1 MRQARERNR
10 RHSAGVRLVTTAIIA
25 CAAALAGGADDPAPG
40 PRRAGGED
48 AAALAGREAELLA
61 RYRDLERSLLRLAD
75 LLAASDPRRAAVLRA
90 AFDRARDGQV
100 GERMERIVALLEEGQ
115 LLKAGTSQRQS
126 IEQFQALL
134 DLLEAGTGE
143 RKLTDTKREVREFL
157 GRVSKLISRQR
168 DIEGAT
174 ESGGD
179 TAELSERQRSAA
191 DETRDLGE
199 ELGGLARRLDDRD
212 AQGRGTGQ
220 RPDDEA
226 TPPKDDDAG
235 GPGESSE
242 PSAGGDEPTAGERFA
257 NEQQPIDGDDDASRM
272 KRTRQR
278 LQAAE
283 GRMRR
288 ARERLEETRSREA
301 RQEQE
306 KAVEEL
312 ETARAELEEILRQV
326 REEEVERLLV
336 QLETRIRGMLR
347 AELAIRDG
355 LEKLAAA
362 AAVQTDRER
371 QLEATRLGREQAA
384 VAADAGRTLAVVR
397 DDGSA
402 VAIPQALEQV
412 RDDALQVAARLEKA
426 DVGATTTGLVGDVI
440 AGLEEMLSAVE
451 KARQDARA
459 DAERGGAA
467 AGEPGEQPL
476 VDSLAELKMLRVL
489 QVRVNTRTKRL
500 AQLIDDGF
508 EQAAEPELRA
518 ALERLG
524 ARQRAIEQAAR
535 DIVAGLPE

>member
-1 MRQARERNR
+1 MRHARERNR
-10 RHSAGVRLVTTAIIA
+10 RRAAGARFVTTALVA
-25 CAAALAGGADDPAPG
+25 CAAALAGGADGPAPG
-40 PRRAGGED
+40 ARRAGGED

-100 GERMERIVALLEEGQ
+100 GERMEKIVALLEEGQ

-179 TAELSERQRSAA
+179 TDELAGRQRAAA

-212 AQGRGTGQ
+212 AQDRAAGQ

-226 TPPKDDDAG
+226 APPKDDDAG
-235 GPGESSE
+235 GPGESSP
-242 PSAGGDEPTAGERFA
+242 PSAGGDEPATGERSA
-257 NEQQPIDGDDDASRM
+257 NEQQPIEGDDDASRA

-355 LEKLAAA
+355 LEKLVASAT
-362 AAVQTDRER
+362 VQTDRER
-371 QLEATRLGREQAA
+371 QLEATRLGREQTT
-384 VAADAGRTLAVVR
+384 VAADAGRTLSLVR

-426 DVGATTTGLVGDVI
+426 DAGAATAGLVGDVI
-440 AGLEEMLSAVE
+440 AGLEEILAAVE

-489 QVRVNTRTKRL
+489 QVRVNARTKRL
-500 AQLIDDGF
+500 AQLIDDGV

-524 ARQRAIEQAAR
+524 TRQRAIEQAAR